1 MIGDPNVRDRVTDYS
16 GDRSLRAAIYARTSE
31 TSRED
36 GYSLDGQ
43 VQRCL
48 DHCEQLGWQ
57 VGFIYRDESISGA
70 DRDRPM
76 FQQML
81 EHAKRGSFDVIVFW
95 KLDRFSRSL
104 IHAVQLESELRESD
118 VYLYSVTEQI
128 DTTSPT
134 GRFNFRNLASAAEFE
149 RDMIK
154 QRSQLGINT
163 LAEEHKWPNQNPPL
177 GYNLTEDQRL
187 EIDDD
192 EAQLVERIF
201 EAYIE
206 TRSMPT
212 VAERLNEAG
221 VTTADGEEWTRR
233 AVGDILRNDIYRG
246 WYELGDVAEH
256 VPEYQLIDEDTF
268 QEVTDIR
275 MRFQESGVSRQSMRT
290 SRKQKLAD
298 EMLEMYLTYLDQ
310 AQAD

>member
-1 MIGDPNVRDRVTDYS
+1 MIGEPNVRERVTDYS

-48 DHCEQLGWQ
+48 DHCTQLGWQ

-70 DRDRPM
+70 DTDRPM

-81 EHAKRGSFDVIVFW
+81 DHAKKGSFDVIVFW

-177 GYNLTEDQRL
+177 GYTLTDDQRL

-192 EAQLVERIF
+192 TAQLVKRIF
-201 EAYIE
+201 EAYIDA
-206 TRSMPT
+206 RSMPT
-212 VAERLNEAG
+212 VADQLNEEG
-221 VTTADGEEWTRR
+221 ITTTEGDEWT
-233 AVGDILRNDIYRG
+233 AQTVGDILRNEIYRG

-256 VPEYQLIDEDTF
+256 VPAYQIIDEETY
-268 QEVTDIR
+268 QRVTEIR
-275 MRFQESGVSRQSMRT
+275 MRFQSDTASRPSMPT
-290 SRKQKLAD
+290 SRKDRLTD
-298 EMLEMYLTYLDQ
+298 EMVASYKDYLDTG
-310 AQAD
+310 